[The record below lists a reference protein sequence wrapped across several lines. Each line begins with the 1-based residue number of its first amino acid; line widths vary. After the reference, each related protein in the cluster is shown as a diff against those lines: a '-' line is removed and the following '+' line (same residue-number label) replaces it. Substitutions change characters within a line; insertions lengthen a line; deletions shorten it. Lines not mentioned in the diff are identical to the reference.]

1 MAYNRN
7 GRGAQRQFNNRG
19 NNNARP
25 SNKRGTLLDVLKE
38 KDPDGVAIAQFI
50 RNSASMRRHVSLAIK
65 YQMIESGKVNAD
77 DSIYVKFGLTHY
89 TVRVNGLGTDYA
101 YSNLMVLRAMLASCI
116 TTSTQI
122 QKLVNGMCVAQ
133 YDDTLTEVSD
143 LSGKEAQDIIT
154 NLSEKVLAHIDE
166 KVDED

>member
-1 MAYNRN
+1 MAYNNRN
-7 GRGAQRQFNNRG
+7 GRSAQRPNFNRG
-19 NNNARP
+19 NNNRT
-25 SNKRGTLLDVLKE
+25 SSKKGTIFDVLKE

-89 TVRVNGLGTDYA
+89 TIRVNGLGTDYA
-101 YSNLMVLRAMLASCI
+101 YSNLVLLRAMLASCI

-133 YDDTLTEVSD
+133 YEDTLTELSD
-143 LSGKEAQDIIT
+143 LSGKEAQEIIT